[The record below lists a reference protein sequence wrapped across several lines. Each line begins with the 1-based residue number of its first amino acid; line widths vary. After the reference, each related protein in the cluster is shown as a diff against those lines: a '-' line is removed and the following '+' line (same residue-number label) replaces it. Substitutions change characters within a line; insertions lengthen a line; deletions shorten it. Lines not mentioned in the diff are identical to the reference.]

1 MKAISIPQHELS
13 FRQTGIDSSG
23 TQFILTDETVNI
35 TDKSGGKL
43 TLVDCRRQIPDDSYF
58 LSQEQPKERIV
69 LHYTAGYLKGDIA
82 QLSRRGTE
90 VSVPFVIGRSG
101 LIYNLWKSF
110 ASFNQKSS
118 LSTWM
123 YRVAM
128 NVAIYHLKI
137 TKRKISTI
145 PLDGENFDFTDVK
158 NTDYEDELKTFGLYL
173 NNLNQLD
180 KGIVMLYLENKSYAE
195 IAEIIGISESNV
207 GTKMSRIK
215 EKLKKQIVNTNY

>member
-1 MKAISIPQHELS
+1 MDTKETFINAIKANEGLIYKIASVY
-13 FRQTGIDSSG
+13 
-23 TQFILTDETVNI
+23 TDNAE
-35 TDKSGGKL
+35 DRKD
-43 TLVDCRRQIPDDSYF
+43 LV
-58 LSQEQPKERIV
+58 QEI
-69 LHYTAGYLKGDIA
+69 
-82 QLSRRGTE
+82 
-90 VSVPFVIGRSG
+90 
-101 LIYNLWKSF
+101 IYNLWKSF